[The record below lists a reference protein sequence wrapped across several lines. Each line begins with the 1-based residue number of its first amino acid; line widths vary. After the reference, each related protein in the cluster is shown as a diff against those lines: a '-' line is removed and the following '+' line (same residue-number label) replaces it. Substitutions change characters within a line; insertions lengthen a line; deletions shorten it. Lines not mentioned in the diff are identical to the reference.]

1 MYIEGM
7 SYPTFV
13 RHKTMRLPR
22 ALLYMATA
30 MLMVMSVQG

>member
-7 SYPTFV
+7 SHPKFV
-13 RHKTMRLPR
+13 RHKTMHLPR

-30 MLMVMSVQG
+30 MLMVIGIQG